1 MISISAIKTYSY
13 CPLKLY
19 FQYKVDEKYD
29 DEEYFIPKS
38 LKDLRIDIQDLFHK
52 NLRKVKKEM
61 ELSEIEET
69 LSQGVFNQFKAT
81 FDIIE
86 EIIEKDEEKEKEN
99 ENRRDNEIDSKKD
112 PSKDDSNRKSN
123 KNMSQIS
130 SEIEFLDED
139 KQKPPQTLKDKG
151 HDIDEINSLKE
162 EVIDEIYLNLKILS
176 LKTSQAMKTL
186 DKNGDELQSL
196 FFKSSMYNYL
206 IRDIGLDL
214 IGVIDKIEVEKGKY
228 YPVLLKTSNPPIN
241 GAWDG
246 DRMEVIANALLIEAE
261 FDTHITVG
269 FIDYLKIAERR
280 AVIIDTNARRNFFKS
295 LTKINRIIEKGE
307 IPSVKTSLN
316 KCKNCEYKDLCEN
329 S

>member
-29 DEEYFIPKS
+29 DDEYFIPKS

-52 NLRKVKKEM
+52 NLRKVKREM
-61 ELSEIEET
+61 ELTEIEDT
-69 LSQGVFNQFKAT
+69 LSKGVFNQFKAT

-86 EIIEKDEEKEKEN
+86 ELLEKGEEKEN
-99 ENRRDNEIDSKKD
+99 ENSTDNEIETKREQTI
-112 PSKDDSNRKSN
+112 DDSNNESN
-123 KNMSQIS
+123 INMPKMA

-139 KQKPPQTLKDKG
+139 KQKPSQTLKDKG
-151 HDIDEINSLKE
+151 PNIDEINILKE
-162 EVIDEIYLNLKILS
+162 ELIDEIYLNLKILS

-196 FFKSSMYNYL
+196 FFPSSMYNYL

-295 LTKINRIIEKGE
+295 LTKINKIIEKGE

>member
-29 DEEYFIPKS
+29 DDEYFIPKS

-52 NLRKVKKEM
+52 NLRKVKREM
-61 ELSEIEET
+61 ELTEIEDT
-69 LSQGVFNQFKAT
+69 LSKGVFNQFKAT

-86 EIIEKDEEKEKEN
+86 ELIEKGEEKEN
-99 ENRRDNEIDSKKD
+99 ENSTDNEIETKREQTI
-112 PSKDDSNRKSN
+112 DDSNNESN
-123 KNMSQIS
+123 INMPKMA

-139 KQKPPQTLKDKG
+139 KQKPSQTLKDKG
-151 HDIDEINSLKE
+151 PNIDKINILKE
-162 EVIDEIYLNLKILS
+162 ELIDEIYLNLKILS

-196 FFKSSMYNYL
+196 FFPSSMYNYL

-295 LTKINRIIEKGE
+295 LTKINKIIEKGE

>member
-29 DEEYFIPKS
+29 DDEYFIPKS

-52 NLRKVKKEM
+52 NLRKVKREM
-61 ELSEIEET
+61 ELTEIEDT
-69 LSQGVFNQFKAT
+69 LSKGVFNQFKAT

-86 EIIEKDEEKEKEN
+86 ELIEKGEEKEN
-99 ENRRDNEIDSKKD
+99 ENSTDNEIETKREQSI
-112 PSKDDSNRKSN
+112 DDSNNESN
-123 KNMSQIS
+123 INMPKMA

-139 KQKPPQTLKDKG
+139 KQKPSQTLKDKG
-151 HDIDEINSLKE
+151 SNIDEINTLKE
-162 EVIDEIYLNLKILS
+162 ELIDEIYLNLKILS

-196 FFKSSMYNYL
+196 FFPSSMYNYL

-295 LTKINRIIEKGE
+295 LTKINKIIEKGE

>member
-29 DEEYFIPKS
+29 DDEYFIPKS

-52 NLRKVKKEM
+52 NLRKVKREM
-61 ELSEIEET
+61 ELAEIEDT
-69 LSQGVFNQFKAT
+69 LSKGVFNQFKTT

-86 EIIEKDEEKEKEN
+86 ELIEKGEEKEN
-99 ENRRDNEIDSKKD
+99 ENSTDNEIETKREQSI
-112 PSKDDSNRKSN
+112 DDSNNESN
-123 KNMSQIS
+123 INMPKMA

-139 KQKPPQTLKDKG
+139 KQKPSQTLKDKG
-151 HDIDEINSLKE
+151 PNIDEINILKE
-162 EVIDEIYLNLKILS
+162 ELIDEIYLNLKILS

-196 FFKSSMYNYL
+196 FFPSSMYNYL

-295 LTKINRIIEKGE
+295 LTKINKIIEKGE

>member
-29 DEEYFIPKS
+29 DDEYFIPKS

-52 NLRKVKKEM
+52 NLRKVKREM
-61 ELSEIEET
+61 ELAEIEDT
-69 LSQGVFNQFKAT
+69 LSKGVFNQFKAT

-86 EIIEKDEEKEKEN
+86 ELIEKGEEKEN
-99 ENRRDNEIDSKKD
+99 ENSTDNEIETKREQSI
-112 PSKDDSNRKSN
+112 DDSNNESN
-123 KNMSQIS
+123 INMPKMA

-139 KQKPPQTLKDKG
+139 KQKPSQTLKDKG
-151 HDIDEINSLKE
+151 PNIDEINTLKE
-162 EVIDEIYLNLKILS
+162 ELIDEIYLNLKILS

-196 FFKSSMYNYL
+196 FFPSSMYNYL

-295 LTKINRIIEKGE
+295 LTKINKIIEKGE

>member
-1 MISISAIKTYSY
+1 M
-13 CPLKLY
+13 
-19 FQYKVDEKYD
+19 
-29 DEEYFIPKS
+29 PK
-38 LKDLRIDIQDLFHK
+38 
-52 NLRKVKKEM
+52 M
-61 ELSEIEET
+61 
-69 LSQGVFNQFKAT
+69 A
-81 FDIIE
+81 
-86 EIIEKDEEKEKEN
+86 
-99 ENRRDNEIDSKKD
+99 
-112 PSKDDSNRKSN
+112 
-123 KNMSQIS
+123 

-139 KQKPPQTLKDKG
+139 KQKPSQTLKDKG
-151 HDIDEINSLKE
+151 PNIDEINILKE
-162 EVIDEIYLNLKILS
+162 ELIDEIYLNLKILS

-196 FFKSSMYNYL
+196 FFPSSMYNYL

-228 YPVLLKTSNPPIN
+228 YPVILKTSNPHIN

-295 LTKINRIIEKGE
+295 LTKINKIIEKGE

>member
-29 DEEYFIPKS
+29 DDEYFIPKS

-52 NLRKVKKEM
+52 NLRKVKREM
-61 ELSEIEET
+61 ELTEIEDT
-69 LSQGVFNQFKAT
+69 LSKGVFNQFKAT

-86 EIIEKDEEKEKEN
+86 ELIEKGEEKEN
-99 ENRRDNEIDSKKD
+99 ENSTDNEIETKREQ
-112 PSKDDSNRKSN
+112 PIDDSNNESN
-123 KNMSQIS
+123 IHIPKMA

-139 KQKPPQTLKDKG
+139 KQKPSQTLKDKG
-151 HDIDEINSLKE
+151 PNIDEINILKE
-162 EVIDEIYLNLKILS
+162 ELIDEIYLNLKILS

-196 FFKSSMYNYL
+196 FFPSSMYNYL

-295 LTKINRIIEKGE
+295 LTKINKIIEKGE

>member
-29 DEEYFIPKS
+29 DDEYFIPKS

-52 NLRKVKKEM
+52 NLRKVKREM
-61 ELSEIEET
+61 ELTEIEDT
-69 LSQGVFNQFKAT
+69 LSKGVFNQFKAT

-86 EIIEKDEEKEKEN
+86 ELIEKGEEKEN
-99 ENRRDNEIDSKKD
+99 EERKDNEIDSKAEH
-112 PSKDDSNRKSN
+112 SNDYSN
-123 KNMSQIS
+123 SESNINMTKMA

-139 KQKPPQTLKDKG
+139 KQKPSQTIKDKSYG
-151 HDIDEINSLKE
+151 IDEINTLKE
-162 EVIDEIYLNLKILS
+162 ELIDEIYLNLKILS

-196 FFKSSMYNYL
+196 FFPSSMYNYL

-295 LTKINRIIEKGE
+295 LTKINKIIEKGE

>member
-29 DEEYFIPKS
+29 DDEYFIPKS

-52 NLRKVKKEM
+52 NLRKVKREM
-61 ELSEIEET
+61 ELTEIEDT
-69 LSQGVFNQFKAT
+69 LSKGVFNQFKAT

-86 EIIEKDEEKEKEN
+86 ELIEKGSEEDKKEKK
-99 ENRRDNEIDSKKD
+99 DYGIDSKREQ
-112 PSKDDSNRKSN
+112 SNDDNSESNR
-123 KNMSQIS
+123 NMPQMS

-139 KQKPPQTLKDKG
+139 KQKQTQTVKDKSYG
-151 HDIDEINSLKE
+151 IDEINILKE
-162 EVIDEIYLNLKILS
+162 ELIDEIYLNLKILS

-196 FFKSSMYNYL
+196 FFPSSMYNYL

-295 LTKINRIIEKGE
+295 LTKINKIIEKGE

>member
-29 DEEYFIPKS
+29 DDEYFIPKS

-52 NLRKVKKEM
+52 NLRKVKREM
-61 ELSEIEET
+61 ELTEIEDT
-69 LSQGVFNQFKAT
+69 LSKGVFNQFKAT

-86 EIIEKDEEKEKEN
+86 ELIEKGEEKEN
-99 ENRRDNEIDSKKD
+99 ENSTDNEIETKREQSI
-112 PSKDDSNRKSN
+112 DDSNNESN
-123 KNMSQIS
+123 IHIPKMA

-139 KQKPPQTLKDKG
+139 KQKPSQTLKDKG
-151 HDIDEINSLKE
+151 PNIDEINILKE
-162 EVIDEIYLNLKILS
+162 ELIDEIYLNLKILS

-196 FFKSSMYNYL
+196 FFPSSMYNYL

-295 LTKINRIIEKGE
+295 LTKINKIIEKGE

>member
-29 DEEYFIPKS
+29 DDEYFIPKS

-52 NLRKVKKEM
+52 NLRKVKREM
-61 ELSEIEET
+61 ELTEIEDT
-69 LSQGVFNQFKAT
+69 LSKGVFNQFKAT

-86 EIIEKDEEKEKEN
+86 ELIEKGEGKEN
-99 ENRRDNEIDSKKD
+99 ENSTDNEIETKREQ
-112 PSKDDSNRKSN
+112 PIDDSNNESN
-123 KNMSQIS
+123 IHIPKMA

-139 KQKPPQTLKDKG
+139 KQKPSQTLKDKG
-151 HDIDEINSLKE
+151 PNIDEINILKE
-162 EVIDEIYLNLKILS
+162 ELIDEIYLNLKILS

-196 FFKSSMYNYL
+196 FFPSSMYNYL

-295 LTKINRIIEKGE
+295 LTKINKIIEKGE